1 MVGLAFNIPSLPRFF
16 ATMDLNGNAVRNLH
30 KKDVLALRIKH
41 VGSPTA
47 LYFRDDPIMI
57 VKGEGQY
64 LIDENGNRYLDC
76 INNVAHVGHSHPE
89 VTKACA
95 EQMSKLCTNSRYLH
109 SSHANLAER
118 LTSTFPDPLNV
129 CFFTN
134 SGSEANDLALTLA
147 SAHSGGSDV
156 ITMDGAYHGHV
167 RSCLDV
173 SPYKWR
179 KPEDHKDYVHV
190 VSAPDVYRGK
200 FAGSENPA
208 EDYADEIQSKIK
220 IIKDK
225 KRKLSAFIMESLQ
238 SCGGQ
243 IIPPAGYMREAF
255 RHVRD
260 AGGVCIADEVQVG
273 FGRVGSHYWAF
284 QLQGPDVIPDIVTV
298 GKPMGNGHPVSAVIT
313 TKKIA
318 DSLTNKLPAYFNT
331 FGGNPVSCTIANTVM
346 DIIENEN
353 LMENASS
360 VGKYLVEKITQLK
373 EKHQI
378 IGDVRGVG
386 FFIGVDLVRDRE
398 TKKPAI
404 EEAEIMY
411 RRMRDRYILVSLDGP
426 FNNVMKFKS
435 PMCFSFDNADQLTE
449 TLDEVLSEISC

>member
-1 MVGLAFNIPSLPRFF
+1 
-16 ATMDLNGNAVRNLH
+16 MDLNGNAVYELN

-47 LYFRDDPIMI
+47 LYFRHDPLMI

-64 LIDENGNRYLDC
+64 LIDEKGNRYLDC
-76 INNVAHVGHSHPE
+76 INNVAHVGHSHPK
-89 VTKACA
+89 VTEACN

-109 SSHANLAER
+109 NTHVSLAER
-118 LTSTFPDPLNV
+118 LANTFPNPLDV

-147 SAHSGGSDV
+147 AAYSGGTDV
-156 ITMDGAYHGHV
+156 ITMDSAYHGHV
-167 RSCLDV
+167 RSCLEI

-179 KPEDHKDYVHV
+179 KPEDQKDYVHV

-200 FAGSENPA
+200 YAGSENPGL
-208 EDYADEIQSKIK
+208 DYANELNQKIEIM
-220 IIKDK
+220 KDK
-225 KRKLSAFIMESLQ
+225 NRKLSAFIMESLQ

-243 IIPPAGYMREAF
+243 IIPPEGYMREAF
-255 RHVRD
+255 RYVRA
-260 AGGVCIADEVQVG
+260 AGGLCIADEVQVG

-313 TKKIA
+313 TKEIA
-318 DSLTNKLPAYFNT
+318 DSLTNKLPSYFNT

-346 DIIENEN
+346 DIIENGN

-360 VGKYLVEKITQLK
+360 VGKYLLEKFELLK
-373 EKHQI
+373 KKHKI

-386 FFIGVDLVRDRE
+386 LFIGVELVRNE
-398 TKKPAI
+398 KTKEPAT

-411 RRMRDRYILVSLDGP
+411 NRMRDRYILVSLDGP
-426 FNNVMKFKS
+426 FNNVMKFKP
-435 PMCFSFDNADQLTE
+435 PMCFTYDNADQLA
-449 TLDEVLSEISC
+449 EVLDDTLSQISC